1 MTAIIEVIKFRDDVI
16 TTSVGPDVPPAYCE
30 NFGEYHFLIHEG
42 YPSELYPGKNEYPA
56 DRFIYVSPG
65 QIQNLSSVYMVGDYV
80 VGASYWYNPTTRRYY
95 LCDPQN
101 HGL

>member
-1 MTAIIEVIKFRDDVI
+1 MNAIIKVIKFNNDVI
-16 TTSVGPDVPPAYCE
+16 ATSVGPVEPPEYCE
-30 NFGEYHFLIHEG
+30 NFGTYHFLIHEG
-42 YPSELYPGKNEYPA
+42 YPSELYPGKTEYPA
-56 DRFIYVSPG
+56 DRYIYVSPG
-65 QIQNLSSVYMVGDYV
+65 QMRDISNVYIVGNYV